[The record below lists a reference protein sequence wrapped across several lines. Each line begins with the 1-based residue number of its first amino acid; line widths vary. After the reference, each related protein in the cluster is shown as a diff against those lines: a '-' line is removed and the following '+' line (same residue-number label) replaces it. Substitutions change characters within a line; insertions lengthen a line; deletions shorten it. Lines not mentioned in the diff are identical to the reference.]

1 MFMGTDL
8 NDDSDNA
15 LDGHDDHGHTAVL
28 CRHTGPVPAH
38 LLGQAC
44 SNTASFICVSILVDV
59 GVCVSEFAEC

>member
-1 MFMGTDL
+1 MFLGTDL

-44 SNTASFICVSILVDV
+44 SNTASFI
-59 GVCVSEFAEC
+59 